1 MKSVLS
7 LALVSLG
14 LGAGFVAGCGDAG
27 PKGDE
32 EDPLGE
38 SELDDKADSLRSP
51 TNHGVIPFGDEQS
64 ASISGAKGFH
74 AWTFTLHGDADV
86 QLFTSSAGSGN
97 VDTVL
102 YLYKKKS
109 ATSWGSYIARN
120 DDDGASVF
128 SMLDKHLTAGEYRAI
143 VKGHSAATRGKFGL
157 EVDCSGAGCTA
168 APPTCLFGEQFNQL
182 DSIAGL
188 TVSSRSVVRAPSDL
202 SPLDQ
207 QRAILAV
214 QQSAH
219 TDVMTIE
226 QAFDAV
232 DQGEINVV
240 RLYEPA
246 AARTYTAFEYG
257 AGDNSYGAIFYWNTT
272 QMVTKIHDGDYEA
285 CNVHAQTCLLGSNY
299 YDFRTNPAF
308 TKSNARVV
316 TAASQLTGTA
326 AQQALAAIQVA
337 YTDATTLANG
347 LTLID
352 SSRLNVATYT
362 HQNGT
367 VVNAYEYG
375 AGDNSYG
382 ALFVGNT
389 LTKAAE
395 INDLDFYGCSLL
407 Q

>member
-27 PKGDE
+27 PKGAE

-51 TNHGVIPFGDEQS
+51 TNHGEIPFGAEQS
-64 ASISGAKGFH
+64 ASISGSKGFH

-120 DDDGASVF
+120 DDDGTSVF
-128 SMLDKHLTAGEYRAI
+128 SMLDQHLTAGEYRAV
-143 VKGHSAATRGKFGL
+143 VKGHASTTRGKFGL
-157 EVDCSGAGCTA
+157 EVECAGAGCMA
-168 APPTCLFGEQFNQL
+168 APPTCLFGEQFNQ
-182 DSIAGL
+182 INTIPAFR
-188 TVSSRSVVRAPSDL
+188 VSTSGVVRVPSDL

-219 TDVMTIE
+219 TDVTTIE
-226 QAFDAV
+226 QAFAAV
-232 DQGEINVV
+232 DQGEINVL

-272 QMVTKIHDGDYEA
+272 QMVTAIHDGDYYS
-285 CNVHAQTCLLGSNY
+285 CTVHAQTCLLGSNY
-299 YDFRTNPAF
+299 FDFRNNPAF

-316 TAASQLTGTA
+316 TSASQLTGTA

-337 YTDATTLANG
+337 YTAATSFANG
-347 LTLID
+347 LTMID
-352 SSRLNVATYT
+352 SRRLNVATYT

-367 VVNAYEYG
+367 VVTAYEYG